1 MNSKMVSGSVEGAI
15 RFSDVV
21 TFDNNF
27 EGELVEKKERIE
39 EVFTQ
44 LSALNYII
52 FEGEDEKK
60 MRDELQNL
68 FEGLSTISKENEELK
83 VQCFKEKKRYRGIK
97 CTSSGEEQED
107 EWYRTLP
114 LEFEDDRTP
123 IDYWATIARPGIR
136 WQGSRV
142 HESHIARNDLKVV
155 RRLLAYH
162 WTGRRSNASKVYRTD
177 LFALWSMDTGTPV
190 NMGMICKT
198 WLDSQSAEG
207 VDTIFVGPLVSQLC
221 IGLGYT
227 AELAQEVRVRE
238 SEMTPFS
245 REDMLLLEITPI
257 PENDD
262 MNPPPPPMPTFPL
275 VPPHY
280 ATVTN
285 LTTMQAFHHQLHLE
299 AMARQQQF
307 HLENMERQQR
317 AEEAIHRA
325 FEAQSAQINELREQ
339 FMRFHPHPPP
349 E

>member
-1 MNSKMVSGSVEGAI
+1 MVSGSVEGAI
-15 RFSDVV
+15 RFSEVV

-44 LSALNYII
+44 LGALNYII
-52 FEGEDEKK
+52 FEGEGENKISY
-60 MRDELQNL
+60 ELQNL
-68 FEGLSTISKENEELK
+68 FERLSTISKENEELK

-97 CTSSGEEQED
+97 CTSSG
-107 EWYRTLP
+107 
-114 LEFEDDRTP
+114 
-123 IDYWATIARPGIR
+123 
-136 WQGSRV
+136 
-142 HESHIARNDLKVV
+142 
-155 RRLLAYH
+155 
-162 WTGRRSNASKVYRTD
+162 
-177 LFALWSMDTGTPV
+177 
-190 NMGMICKT
+190 
-198 WLDSQSAEG
+198 
-207 VDTIFVGPLVSQLC
+207 
-221 IGLGYT
+221 

-257 PENDD
+257 PMDNDMD
-262 MNPPPPPMPTFPL
+262 PPPPPMPTFPP

-285 LTTMQAFHHQLHLE
+285 WTTMQAFHHQLHLE
-299 AMARQQQF
+299 AMARQHQF

-325 FEAQSAQINELREQ
+325 LEAQSAQIDELREQ

>member
-52 FEGEDEKK
+52 FEREDEKK

-97 CTSSGEEQED
+97 CTSSGE
-107 EWYRTLP
+107 
-114 LEFEDDRTP
+114 
-123 IDYWATIARPGIR
+123 
-136 WQGSRV
+136 
-142 HESHIARNDLKVV
+142 
-155 RRLLAYH
+155 
-162 WTGRRSNASKVYRTD
+162 
-177 LFALWSMDTGTPV
+177 
-190 NMGMICKT
+190 
-198 WLDSQSAEG
+198 
-207 VDTIFVGPLVSQLC
+207 
-221 IGLGYT
+221 
-227 AELAQEVRVRE
+227 
-238 SEMTPFS
+238 
-245 REDMLLLEITPI
+245 ITPI

-285 LTTMQAFHHQLHLE
+285 WTTMQAFHHQLHLE

-325 FEAQSAQINELREQ
+325 FEAQSAQINEL
-339 FMRFHPHPPP
+339 
-349 E
+349 